1 MLQLL
6 YTVIFSE
13 MLLILTLLFKNPLR
27 KLVILALDKMKRGKG
42 PVMVKTVAGTVF
54 AVLMADVFNLVDIK
68 NRTIESGVL
77 KPTDEILMSMKML
90 EISLM
95 GFFLFLALMTDRL
108 HHYIRELRF
117 LRKAMEAA
125 KRQNQSSQEE
135 KNGSSEQLKTI
146 VQENETLKTKI
157 KTLESEYETNAKK
170 AKVAGSE
177 VEALRKQSEG
187 LLMEYDRLLAD
198 NQNLRSQLTSIEQS
212 ASHTDGK
219 KNT

>member
-6 YTVIFSE
+6 YGVIFGE
-13 MLLILTLLFKNPLR
+13 MFLILTLLFKSPLR

-54 AVLMADVFNLVDIK
+54 VVLLAGVYNLVDIK
-68 NRTIESGVL
+68 NRTIESGML
-77 KPTDEILMSMKML
+77 NPTDEVLMSVKML

-95 GFFLFLALMTDRL
+95 GFFLFLSLMLDRL

-117 LRKAMEAA
+117 LRKAMDAA
-125 KRQNQSSQEE
+125 KKQSQSIQEE
-135 KNGSSEQLKTI
+135 KNGSSEQLKTLA
-146 VQENETLKTKI
+146 QENDTLRTKI
-157 KTLESEYETNAKK
+157 KNLESEYETKAKK
-170 AKVAGSE
+170 AKAAGSE

-212 ASHTDGK
+212 TSHSDDK

>member
-13 MLLILTLLFKNPLR
+13 MLLILAFLFKNPLR
-27 KLVILALDKMKRGKG
+27 KLVILALDKMKQGKG

-54 AVLMADVFNLVDIK
+54 AVLMADVYNLVDIK

-77 KPTDEILMSMKML
+77 NPTDEVLMSVKML

-95 GFFLFLALMTDRL
+95 DRL

-117 LRKAMEAA
+117 LRKAMEAV

-135 KNGSSEQLKTI
+135 KNGSSKQLKTI
-146 VQENETLKTKI
+146 VQENETLRTKI
-157 KTLESEYETNAKK
+157 KTLESEYETKEKK
-170 AKVAGSE
+170 AEAAGSE

>member
-13 MLLILTLLFKNPLR
+13 MLLILAFLFKNPLR
-27 KLVILALDKMKRGKG
+27 KLVILALDKMKQGKA

-54 AVLMADVFNLVDIK
+54 AVLMADVYNLVDIK

-77 KPTDEILMSMKML
+77 NPTDEVLMSVKML

-95 GFFLFLALMTDRL
+95 GFFLFLSLMIDRL

-117 LRKAMEAA
+117 LRKAMEAV

-135 KNGSSEQLKTI
+135 KNGSSKQLKTI
-146 VQENETLKTKI
+146 VQENETLRTKI
-157 KTLESEYETNAKK
+157 KTLESEYETKEKK
-170 AKVAGSE
+170 AEAAGSE

>member
-13 MLLILTLLFKNPLR
+13 MLLILTLLFKTPLR

-54 AVLMADVFNLVDIK
+54 IVLLANVYNLVDIK
-68 NRTIESGVL
+68 NRTNESGVL
-77 KPTDEILMSMKML
+77 NPTDEVLMSMKML

-95 GFFLFLALMTDRL
+95 GFFLFLSLMMDRL

-125 KRQNQSSQEE
+125 KRQNQGSQDD
-135 KNGSSEQLKTI
+135 KNGSSEQLKTL
-146 VQENETLKTKI
+146 VQENETLRTKI
-157 KTLESEYETNAKK
+157 ETLESEYETKAKK
-170 AKVAGSE
+170 AKAAGSE

-187 LLMEYDRLLAD
+187 LLLEYDRLLAD

-212 ASHTDGK
+212 ASHSDGK